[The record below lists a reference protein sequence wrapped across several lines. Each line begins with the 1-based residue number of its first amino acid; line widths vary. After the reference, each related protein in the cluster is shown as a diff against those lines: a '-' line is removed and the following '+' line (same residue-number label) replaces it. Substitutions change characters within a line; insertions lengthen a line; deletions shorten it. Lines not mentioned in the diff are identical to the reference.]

1 MESISAKRPGLQG
14 ASRGLARR
22 EFLVLSAA
30 GVLTPWVTRFA
41 NAAAPPVSAGLP
53 QVVAPPVPMS
63 IGYVQGSGDLKSLR
77 RLPWESLSAQQ
88 LAGDAEA
95 PRFEVTSAKDLPL
108 GDQNLANGVV
118 KMTVYGLYP
127 ATRPLKRESLDA
139 IDLEVIFP
147 SPDPAFP
154 KPLPFHAWSYR
165 RLPAPNVGHRLSF
178 NVPLGLDGSLAISL
192 VVGTLGAPQRE
203 RYDANFTVDWAD
215 GRPKLQRG
223 IYLLGLE
230 PNAWNSGQTLPGPG
244 EKARLDLRS
253 LVISIDNKPKRPR
266 RKQLPTAAA
275 APGR

>member
-1 MESISAKRPGLQG
+1 MESISGKRPGLPDAG
-14 ASRGLARR
+14 RGLARR

-30 GVLTPWVTRFA
+30 GVLTPWVTRLA
-41 NAAAPPVSAGLP
+41 NAAAPPVSASLP
-53 QVVAPPVPMS
+53 QVVAPPMPMS

-77 RLPWESLSAQQ
+77 RLPWEILSTQQ
-88 LAGDAEA
+88 LTGDAEA

-108 GDQNLANGVV
+108 GDQKLANGVV

-127 ATRPLKRESLDA
+127 SARPLKKESLDA

-165 RLPAPNVGHRLSF
+165 RLPAANVGHRLSF
-178 NVPLGLDGSLAISL
+178 NVGLGLDGGLAISL
-192 VVGTLGAPQRE
+192 VLGTLGAPQRE

-223 IYLLGLE
+223 IYLLGLG
-230 PNAWNSGQTLPGPG
+230 PGAWNTAETLPGPG

-253 LVISIDNKPKRPR
+253 LVISFDDKPKKPR
-266 RKQLPTAAA
+266 RKQLPKPAA
-275 APGR
+275 APMR